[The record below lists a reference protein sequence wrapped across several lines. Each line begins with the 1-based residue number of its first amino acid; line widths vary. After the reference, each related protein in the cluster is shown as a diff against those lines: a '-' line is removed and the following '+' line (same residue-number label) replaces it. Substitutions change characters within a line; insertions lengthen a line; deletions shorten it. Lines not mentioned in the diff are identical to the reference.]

1 MEIVER
7 WRAGDGDRDL
17 CVVRVAD
24 WADRRWLAV
33 DVHDLTPRRAV
44 TVLLAMKRYLE
55 RADRPLYSVLD
66 TVKFPGAERLDR
78 VLGLEPTDETVV
90 AADGREMRVW
100 VWRK

>member
-1 MEIVER
+1 
-7 WRAGDGDRDL
+7 
-17 CVVRVAD
+17 
-24 WADRRWLAV
+24 
-33 DVHDLTPRRAV
+33 
-44 TVLLAMKRYLE
+44 MKRYLE